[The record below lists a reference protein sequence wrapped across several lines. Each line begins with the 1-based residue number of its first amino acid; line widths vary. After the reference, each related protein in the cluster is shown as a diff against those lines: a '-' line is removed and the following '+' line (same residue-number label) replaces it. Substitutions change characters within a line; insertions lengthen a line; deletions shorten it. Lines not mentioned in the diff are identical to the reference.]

1 MRRTL
6 TAVTAAALLAGAVL
20 AGQNSLTAQTTSTT
34 EPERTD
40 WAHLPVWTSMY
51 GHVAGE
57 NDEMVVFAWPHS
69 FSADPAGRLP
79 SDLRVNRIRVDQRRL
94 HIDTSSRL
102 TGIDSLEG
110 ALLRFTHATNG
121 KSHEMALA
129 DAVEHDDGEWDLIWP
144 EVNPL
149 PITEAG
155 RWTIELDYP
164 DSYRTVVWETS
175 GVIPWKDNV
184 GSYVYFYAGGR
195 GQNALPPIP
204 GRGSYGH
211 ASFSPQVY
219 LSASTVRFSSYSDYP
234 YRSYRNYPYRH
245 PWPGGTLRFWSE
257 RAPGTVYEFP
267 LSTKSSW
274 NYGSWDQAD
283 WSWTWPGDSSRGF
296 DLSTRWTIQLTAF
309 GSPPEPPAT
318 TTTSTSTTSTTTTTL
333 PPQVIEQPPV
343 TITPDQ

>member
-20 AGQNSLTAQTTSTT
+20 AGQSALTAQTTSTT

-144 EVNPL
+144 EANPL

-175 GVIPWKDNV
+175 GVIPWKDTANSRV
-184 GSYVYFYAGGR
+184 HLHAGGR
-195 GQNALPPIP
+195 GKNDLPPIP
-204 GRGSYGH
+204 GRGSY
-211 ASFSPQVY
+211 SDDTFRPQVY
-219 LSASTVRFSSYSDYP
+219 LSASTVRFISYS
-234 YRSYRNYPYRH
+234 RTQRH

-267 LSTKSSW
+267 LSNK
-274 NYGSWDQAD
+274 GSWSSGGWEYTD
-283 WSWTWPGDSSRGF
+283 WSWTWPGDSSSGF

-309 GSPPEPPAT
+309 GNPPEPPAT
-318 TTTSTSTTSTTTTTL
+318 TTTSTSSTTTTTL

-343 TITPDQ
+343 TITP

>member
-20 AGQNSLTAQTTSTT
+20 AGQSALTAQTTSTT

-79 SDLRVNRIRVDQRRL
+79 SNLRVNRIRVDQRRL

-144 EVNPL
+144 EANPL

-175 GVIPWKDNV
+175 GVIPWKNTA
-184 GSYVYFYAGGR
+184 GAAVYFAGAGR
-195 GQNALPPIP
+195 GKNNLPLISTQERNYR
-204 GRGSYGH
+204 RGT
-211 ASFSPQVY
+211 SFNPQVY
-219 LSASTVRFSSYSDYP
+219 LSAGTVRFQSTSSDYYEQL
-234 YRSYRNYPYRH
+234 YRRH

-274 NYGSWDQAD
+274 NSGSWHQAD
-283 WSWTWPGDSSRGF
+283 WSWTWPGDPSSGF
-296 DLSTRWTIQLTAF
+296 DLSTRWTIQLTVY

-343 TITPDQ
+343 TITP

>member
-20 AGQNSLTAQTTSTT
+20 AGQSALTAQTTSTT

-144 EVNPL
+144 EANPL

-175 GVIPWKDNV
+175 VVIPWKDNV

-211 ASFSPQVY
+211 TSFQPNVY
-219 LSASTVRFSSYSDYP
+219 LSAGTVVFDAPRYGV
-234 YRSYRNYPYRH
+234 YRH

-257 RAPGTVYEFP
+257 RTPETVYEFP
-267 LSTKSSW
+267 LPSKTNWNRGRHSSP
-274 NYGSWDQAD
+274 S
-283 WSWTWPGDSSRGF
+283 WSWTWPGDSARDF
-296 DLSTRWTIQLTAF
+296 DLSTRWTIQLTAY
-309 GSPPEPPAT
+309 GSPPAPAVTT
-318 TTTSTSTTSTTTTTL
+318 TTTSTSSTTTTTL

-343 TITPDQ
+343 TITP

>member
-20 AGQNSLTAQTTSTT
+20 AGQSALTAQTTSTT

-79 SDLRVNRIRVDQRRL
+79 SNLRVNRIRVDQRRL

-144 EVNPL
+144 EADPL

-164 DSYRTVVWETS
+164 DSYRTVVS
-175 GVIPWKDNV
+175 
-184 GSYVYFYAGGR
+184 S
-195 GQNALPPIP
+195 
-204 GRGSYGH
+204 
-211 ASFSPQVY
+211 
-219 LSASTVRFSSYSDYP
+219 ST
-234 YRSYRNYPYRH
+234 
-245 PWPGGTLRFWSE
+245 T
-257 RAPGTVYEFP
+257 
-267 LSTKSSW
+267 
-274 NYGSWDQAD
+274 
-283 WSWTWPGDSSRGF
+283 
-296 DLSTRWTIQLTAF
+296 
-309 GSPPEPPAT
+309 
-318 TTTSTSTTSTTTTTL
+318 TTSTTTTTL
-333 PPQVIEQPPV
+333 PPQAIEQPPV
-343 TITPDQ
+343 TITPDRQAAQSAPEPPATTLPSVDPALEVLSPPEGTSTTAAAASGGQPVDDGTSDAGAGAGAGGASGGQSSGSGVQPPAGSDGVPQVGEDPVWVGG